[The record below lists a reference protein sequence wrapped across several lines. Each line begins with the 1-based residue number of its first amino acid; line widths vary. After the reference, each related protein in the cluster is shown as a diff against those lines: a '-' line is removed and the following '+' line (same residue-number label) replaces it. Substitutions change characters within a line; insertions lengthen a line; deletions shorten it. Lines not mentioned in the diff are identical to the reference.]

1 VFGRKVTRMVD
12 AGVLDVA
19 NAVKA
24 AVYGGITGA
33 ALGLTVEVVVH
44 PKKRKESFTTG

>member
-1 VFGRKVTRMVD
+1 MCE
-12 AGVLDVA
+12 AGILDVA

-24 AVYGGITGA
+24 AVYGGIVAA
-33 ALGLTVEVVVH
+33 ALGLTVDVIIH